1 METHRCAPARG
12 PYAHSRS
19 YDCPPG
25 AVNASADSQHPP
37 PPPAALKRLAAA
49 GIAEARA
56 IIGVI
61 ALHATRD
68 PAARR
73 LLARVGDELAHVAL
87 DVEGALAVSGGD
99 DA

>member
-1 METHRCAPARG
+1 MIPTAETSQPQ
-12 PYAHSRS
+12 SS
-19 YDCPPG
+19 S
-25 AVNASADSQHPP
+25 NAPP
-37 PPPAALKRLAAA
+37 PSHLGDVLRRLADAML
-49 GIAEARA
+49 AEVRA
-56 IIGVI
+56 TIGVI

-73 LLARVGDELAHVAL
+73 LLARVGDELALVAL

>member
-68 PAARR
+68 PAALA
-73 LLARVGDELAHVAL
+73 LLKRHAAALHELANEVDHA
-87 DVEGALAVSGGD
+87 AA
-99 DA
+99 

>member
-19 YDCPPG
+19 YDCLPG

-37 PPPAALKRLAAA
+37 PPPAALERLAAA

-56 IIGVI
+56 IVGVI

-68 PAARR
+68 PAALA
-73 LLARVGDELAHVAL
+73 LLKRHAAALRELAAEV
-87 DVEGALAVSGGD
+87 D
-99 DA
+99 DAAA

>member
-12 PYAHSRS
+12 PYAPVTRTAAFLPTQA
-19 YDCPPG
+19 DCNAPPL
-25 AVNASADSQHPP
+25 PP
-37 PPPAALKRLAAA
+37 SPPDALERLAAA

-56 IIGVI
+56 IVGVI

-73 LLARVGDELAHVAL
+73 LLAHVA
-87 DVEGALAVSGGD
+87 EALAAIAAEIDEAGD
-99 DA
+99 A